1 MSLDY
6 YMKYL
11 IENYWENATTIVSGL
26 RYFINTLNL
35 ESTFIGISVKPLLAY
50 LLTYQ

>member
-35 ESTFIGISVKPLLAY
+35 ESTFIGMSVKPLLAY